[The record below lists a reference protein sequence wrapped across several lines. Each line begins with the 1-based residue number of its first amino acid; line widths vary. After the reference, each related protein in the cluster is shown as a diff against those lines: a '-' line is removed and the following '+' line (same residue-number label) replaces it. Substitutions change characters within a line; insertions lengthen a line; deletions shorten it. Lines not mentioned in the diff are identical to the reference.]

1 MFLANSLKDKI
12 KRSFLENSPNT
23 LEKAKFSY
31 SPRKRNEKVLL
42 SFIETTPDGISPYP
56 EGLHS
61 DFTTQKLQSLDKKE
75 WQDTF
80 TLQKLRQEWK
90 RKTELD
96 FEPRY
101 KKFPDSIM
109 LPKVVQS
116 KEYIKELTDP
126 DPLDLKQRRW
136 NISCDAHNKFEPE
149 LKKTVF
155 ELSHGLK
162 DFKIVPIKEKKVE
175 EGCDS
180 RNLRT
185 INGETWEVSTLFE
198 KNNMKTLSENNKEN
212 AVENSKKYWESNQ
225 YNREN
230 EKPFPISEDRK
241 KFELI
246 RYFKKYR
253 TPYQNTLDLYN
264 TMNKVHQLT
273 ELKREN
279 IENKVK
285 YSYPGIEKYPEKIN
299 ALVDKQMYNIYK
311 DKYNELTGRL
321 DKEEMKRRQREANR
335 FHWKDDDLVNK
346 MLAVS
351 NMKDKSWFKPEFT
364 VKELS
369 NSTENLNKEMLKSLV
384 MNGNDIH
391 IEEDKIKDKLEEEY
405 KKQQKKELLLKEK
418 NFSHKKKKEKMIS
431 RYPKTKEELELMKRS
446 FKMSLTE
453 NENRENSPWNSIT
466 FSPHFLDAYK
476 KVTEDEITKL
486 NKLYRKNKGMIEFE
500 YSHPGAYREFEYEEI
515 ISNTDPETG
524 RVKNEKKKVKN
535 YLWSCCMNSD
545 KDSKGCQRK
554 IIKKF
559 KWLYD

>member
-1 MFLANSLKDKI
+1 
-12 KRSFLENSPNT
+12 
-23 LEKAKFSY
+23 
-31 SPRKRNEKVLL
+31 
-42 SFIETTPDGISPYP
+42 
-56 EGLHS
+56 
-61 DFTTQKLQSLDKKE
+61 
-75 WQDTF
+75 
-80 TLQKLRQEWK
+80 
-90 RKTELD
+90 
-96 FEPRY
+96 
-101 KKFPDSIM
+101 
-109 LPKVVQS
+109 
-116 KEYIKELTDP
+116 
-126 DPLDLKQRRW
+126 
-136 NISCDAHNKFEPE
+136 
-149 LKKTVF
+149 
-155 ELSHGLK
+155 
-162 DFKIVPIKEKKVE
+162 
-175 EGCDS
+175 
-180 RNLRT
+180 
-185 INGETWEVSTLFE
+185 
-198 KNNMKTLSENNKEN
+198 
-212 AVENSKKYWESNQ
+212 
-225 YNREN
+225 
-230 EKPFPISEDRK
+230 
-241 KFELI
+241 
-246 RYFKKYR
+246 
-253 TPYQNTLDLYN
+253 
-264 TMNKVHQLT
+264 MNKVHQLT